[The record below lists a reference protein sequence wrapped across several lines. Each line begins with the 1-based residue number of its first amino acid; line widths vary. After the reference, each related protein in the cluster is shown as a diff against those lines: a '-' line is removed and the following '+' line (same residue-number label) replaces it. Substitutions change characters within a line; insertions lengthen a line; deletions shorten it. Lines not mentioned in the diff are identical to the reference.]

1 MNDKKTEQYFGEIPL
16 PDGLE
21 ARLEASLDAHISKS
35 KKVSLNRMA
44 YKITGIAAAILLCV
58 GILFYQDPPAS
69 TAGTTADTYQDPQEA
84 ALVASEALAFLSSN
98 LNIGMEQVSD
108 AQKDIQEVN
117 EILNNQLK

>member
-1 MNDKKTEQYFGEIPL
+1 MNNKKKDKYWGEIPL

-21 ARLEASLDAHISKS
+21 ARLEKSLDIHIAKS
-35 KKVSLNRMA
+35 RKISLRRTLYKVS
-44 YKITGIAAAILLCV
+44 GIAAAILLCI
-58 GILFYQDPPAS
+58 GITFYQNPS
-69 TAGTTADTYQDPQEA
+69 GTTTDTYKDPQEA